1 MRCIITPS
9 GLVFQATNTDDFNRV
24 KDIIESNSTFNEI
37 DYKTLSAVIY
47 PEKRV
52 LNIIKML
59 HEMQIDII
67 L

>member
-9 GLVFQATNTDDFNRV
+9 GLVLQATNY
-24 KDIIESNSTFNEI
+24 I
-37 DYKTLSAVIY
+37 DYETLSAIIY
-47 PEKRV
+47 SENCI
-52 LNIIKML
+52 LQIIKML

>member
-9 GLVFQATNTDDFNRV
+9 GLVLQATNTDDFNRV
-24 KDIIESNSTFNEI
+24 RDIVVANSKSNYL
-37 DYKTLSAVIY
+37 DYETLSAIIY
-47 PEKRV
+47 SENCI
-52 LNIIKML
+52 LQIIKML

>member
-9 GLVFQATNTDDFNRV
+9 GLVFQATNTDDFNRIRDFV
-24 KDIIESNSTFNEI
+24 LKNSKSNYL
-37 DYKTLSAVIY
+37 DYETLSAIIY
-47 PEKRV
+47 SENCI
-52 LNIIKML
+52 LQTIKML